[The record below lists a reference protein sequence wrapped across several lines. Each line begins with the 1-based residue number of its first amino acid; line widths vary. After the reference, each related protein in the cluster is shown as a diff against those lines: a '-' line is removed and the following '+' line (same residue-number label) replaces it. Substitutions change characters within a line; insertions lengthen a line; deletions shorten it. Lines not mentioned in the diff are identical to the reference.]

1 MATVNKR
8 EWTNKDGSK
17 SSSWR
22 VQYKDEGGRWRRKDF
37 ERQADAK
44 KFAETIASKVQS
56 GEHVS
61 AGATV
66 TVAEIA
72 RRYVDAL
79 ESGKDGKRK
88 VEPHHVLTTRGQ
100 VENHIVPHI
109 GALKLTAL
117 TIARVQSF
125 RDSDL
130 ADLTDNNRR
139 VILKLL
145 AAICRFAISKQVM
158 GVNPAAGEIP
168 AKSKRGQRRVTIP
181 SKADISLLLSTAR
194 SWIIDPPMV
203 RSAKR
208 PPVTPFYVKSR
219 DTWRVMATG
228 PDGKRFAKTYKTK
241 EAAIAAADVIASI
254 SDRMVPA
261 VSPRLARWGFSL
273 IAFLVGTGC
282 RASEARGAPRKGLD
296 LNVATF
302 RVFQRADAK
311 GKIGPPKSASGVR
324 TIHLSDLTVG
334 YMREFLEALPSSGP
348 LLFPNGAGKPESL
361 SNIRSRYWLP
371 LLKASGLERLAQDD
385 DIVDPDD
392 PEEGRKWGLHPLRH
406 FRASVL
412 RDAGLDLKEV
422 SEELGHS
429 SIQITQDIYGHL
441 FKDAEAIARK
451 VAKINSAEAF
461 MGSSGKNSDDA
472 LAQN

>member
-22 VQYKDEGGRWRRKDF
+22 VQYKDGGGVWRRKDF

-44 KFAETIASKVQS
+44 RFADTIASKVQS

-66 TVAEIA
+66 TVADLA

-79 ESGKDGKRK
+79 ESGKDGKAK

-100 VENHIVPHI
+100 VENHIIPHI

-125 RDSDL
+125 RDTDL
-130 ADLTDNNRR
+130 ADQTDNNRR
-139 VILKLL
+139 VIVNLL
-145 AAICRFAISKQVM
+145 SAICRFAISKQM
-158 GVNPAAGEIP
+158 LGLNPVAGEIP
-168 AKSKRGQRRVTIP
+168 KRSKRGKRKVTIL
-181 SKADISLLLSTAR
+181 SKKDINTLLTTAR
-194 SWIIDPPMV
+194 SWITGPPMV

-208 PPVTPFYVKSR
+208 PPVTPFYIADR
-219 DTWRVMATG
+219 DRWRIMATG

-241 EAAIAAADVIASI
+241 EAAIAAADVIAGLSG
-254 SDRMVPA
+254 RMVPA

-282 RASEARGAPRKGLD
+282 RVSEARGAPRKGLD
-296 LNVATF
+296 LNAATF

-311 GKIGPPKSASGVR
+311 GKIGPPKSESGAR
-324 TIHLSDLTVG
+324 TIQRAISPSPTCANFSKRCRRLGLFCLRTAPASQRACRTFARGIGFRCSRPAVWSDWRRTTTSSTLTIP
-334 YMREFLEALPSSGP
+334 RKAA
-348 LLFPNGAGKPESL
+348 NGAC
-361 SNIRSRYWLP
+361 IRSGISAP
-371 LLKASGLERLAQDD
+371 QSSATPAS
-385 DIVDPDD
+385 I
-392 PEEGRKWGLHPLRH
+392 
-406 FRASVL
+406 
-412 RDAGLDLKEV
+412 
-422 SEELGHS
+422 
-429 SIQITQDIYGHL
+429 
-441 FKDAEAIARK
+441 
-451 VAKINSAEAF
+451 
-461 MGSSGKNSDDA
+461 
-472 LAQN
+472 